1 MKKHWI
7 KIAKLKKEKRLIF
20 FKKSRRFYIKGQF
33 YNALHTPLKFHKP
46 KEKVHI
52 TREEIVPV
60 WRKNKDGEY
69 EIERFDILNKEE

>member
-7 KIAKLKKEKRLIF
+7 KIAKLKKMNHLHIEEK
-20 FKKSRRFYIKGQF
+20 F
-33 YNALHTPLKFHKP
+33 YNELHTPLKFHKP

-60 WRKNKDGEY
+60 WHKNKDGEY
-69 EIERFDILNKEE
+69 EIERFDILNKEK